1 MRGGAFIRLNGGG
14 LNLTTG
20 KQTKISV
27 AGLLKILRI
36 CRFGARRM
44 LVKPKCTNF
53 GVFAANSVGYG

>member
-1 MRGGAFIRLNGGG
+1 MRGGAFIRLNGGR

-36 CRFGARRM
+36 CRLGAAD
-44 LVKPKCTNF
+44 
-53 GVFAANSVGYG
+53 GW

>member
-14 LNLTTG
+14 LNQTTG

-36 CRFGARRM
+36 CRFGRGSGRQDRR
-44 LVKPKCTNF
+44 VEISV
-53 GVFAANSVGYG
+53 VFAAISVGYG

>member
-20 KQTKISV
+20 KHTKISV

-36 CRFGARRM
+36 CRLGAANASGTEM
-44 LVKPKCTNF
+44 WKNSV
-53 GVFAANSVGYG
+53 VFAANSAGYG